1 MELFKIGFLSIKL
14 IDILDILI
22 VTYVFYKLYTIMKG
36 TIASQI
42 FIALVLIIGV
52 SFVAQLLDMQA
63 TGWLLG
69 KVTEIWVLA
78 FIILFQPEIRRL
90 LLFIGKT
97 KVARIFTKTNVDENV
112 NEIADACYELKNR
125 GWGALMVIERTTGL
139 KSVIETGEIIQ
150 SRIKMEIL
158 ISIFNP
164 KSPLHDGAVI
174 FKDGKIEAARC
185 LLPLSEPEKIR
196 NKNLGTRHRAGIGIT
211 EVSDAVAIIVSEERR
226 VISVAED
233 GKLLYYNNKE
243 DFKERLIKSMGKT
256 SVASSVKDI
265 FGESGGDDYD
275 ESKPKPDIGSEEKKQ
290 ENKQE
295 SKKDEQ

>member
-1 MELFKIGFLSIKL
+1 MELFKIGFLSIRL

-22 VTYVFYKLYTIMKG
+22 VTYVFYRLYIIMKG

-42 FIALVLIIGV
+42 FLALVLIIAF
-52 SFVAQLLDMQA
+52 SFVAQLLNMQA
-63 TGWLLG
+63 TGWLLS
-69 KVTEIWVLA
+69 KVTDIWVIA

-97 KVARIFTKTNVDENV
+97 RVARIFTKTNVDENV
-112 NEIADACYELKNR
+112 NEIADACFELKNR

-139 KSVIETGEIIQ
+139 KNVIETGEIIQ
-150 SRIKMEIL
+150 SRIKMDIL

-174 FKDGKIEAARC
+174 FKNEKIEAARC

-211 EVSDAVAIIVSEERR
+211 EVSDAIAIIVSEERKI
-226 VISVAED
+226 VSVAED
-233 GKLLYYNNKE
+233 GELTFYNSIQE
-243 DFKERLIKSMGKT
+243 LKERLIKAMGKT
-256 SVASSVKDI
+256 SVASSMKNI
-265 FGESGGDDYD
+265 FEETNEEVYD
-275 ESKPKPDIGSEEKKQ
+275 ENKPKPDIIHEEKKK
-290 ENKQE
+290 EDK
-295 SKKDEQ
+295 

>member
-1 MELFKIGFLSIKL
+1 VKL

-42 FIALVLIIGV
+42 FLALVLIITF
-52 SFVAQLLDMQA
+52 SFVAQLLNMQS

-69 KVTEIWVLA
+69 KVTDIWVIA

-125 GWGALMVIERTTGL
+125 GWGALMVIERTSGL
-139 KSVIETGEIIQ
+139 KNVIETGEIIQ

-174 FKDGKIEAARC
+174 FKNGKIEAARC

-211 EVSDAVAIIVSEERR
+211 EVSDAVSIIVSEERR

-233 GKLLYYNNKE
+233 GKLTFYNTINE
-243 DFKERLIKSMGKT
+243 LKERLVKVMGKT
-256 SVASSVKDI
+256 SVASSVKNI
-265 FGESGGDDYD
+265 FEESGSDEYD
-275 ESKPKPDIGSEEKKQ
+275 EMKFKPEVNPEEKK
-290 ENKQE
+290 
-295 SKKDEQ
+295 KDDI

>member
-1 MELFKIGFLSIKL
+1 MELFKVGFLTVKL
-14 IDILDILI
+14 IDIIDILL

-42 FIALVLIIGV
+42 FIALVLIIAF
-52 SFVAQLLDMQA
+52 SFFAQLLNMQA
-63 TGWLLG
+63 TGWLLSR
-69 KVTEIWVLA
+69 VTDIWVIA

-97 KVARIFTKTNVDENV
+97 RVARIFTKANVDENV
-112 NEIADACYELKNR
+112 NEIAEACFELKNR
-125 GWGALMVIERTTGL
+125 GWGSLMVIERTSGL
-139 KSVIETGEIIQ
+139 KNVIETGEIIQ

-158 ISIFNP
+158 VSIFNP

-174 FKDGKIEAARC
+174 FKNERIEAARC

-211 EVSDAVAIIVSEERR
+211 EVSDAVSIIVSEERR

-233 GKLLYYNNKE
+233 GKLEFYSDIQRL
-243 DFKERLIKSMGKT
+243 KERLINSMGKT
-256 SVASSVKDI
+256 SVASSVKNI
-265 FGESGGDDYD
+265 FEETGSEYD
-275 ESKPKPDIGSEEKKQ
+275 ETTVKQ
-290 ENKQE
+290 EDKDKE
-295 SKKDEQ
+295 KKKDED

>member
-1 MELFKIGFLSIKL
+1 MELFKVGFLSVRI
-14 IDILDILI
+14 IDIIDIIL

-42 FIALVLIIGV
+42 FIALVLIIAF
-52 SFVAQLLDMQA
+52 SFVAQLLNMQA
-63 TGWLLG
+63 TGWLLSR
-69 KVTEIWVLA
+69 VTDIWVIA

-97 KVARIFTKTNVDENV
+97 RVARIFTKANVDENV
-112 NEIADACYELKNR
+112 NEIADASFELKNK

-139 KSVIETGEIIQ
+139 KNVIETGEIIQ
-150 SRIKMEIL
+150 SKIKLKIL

-174 FKDGKIEAARC
+174 FKNERIEAARC

-233 GKLLYYNNKE
+233 GKLEVYSNVQEL
-243 DFKERLIKSMGKT
+243 KERLIRSMGKT
-256 SVASSVKDI
+256 SVVSSMKNIFEETESEFDGDEVKQDL
-265 FGESGGDDYD
+265 
-275 ESKPKPDIGSEEKKQ
+275 KQEEKK
-290 ENKQE
+290 EE
-295 SKKDEQ
+295 KDRNDE